1 MTEETDTP
9 TTRPAMTERQSE
21 VLTFITEFADTH
33 GYCCSIRE
41 VMAAIGCVSPNG
53 AMCHLKPL
61 MKKGYIA
68 MEPNTARSI
77 RPIQEIPNATA

>member
-1 MTEETDTP
+1 MTE
-9 TTRPAMTERQSE
+9 TELPPSPPLTVRQRE
-21 VLTFITEFADTH
+21 VLEFVVEFADAH